1 MYVYVWFKTFLLQ
14 WSICSQTKSRSYL
27 HFIISFEQISPLPSC
42 FSLTSSPPRMPSR
55 KGSSEHDDNGDAQS
69 KHRPRRSHG
78 RSRSIIITIIV
89 IISQMR
95 RAKLELCLSPSGWL
109 TVTNSSLIHST
120 HQLYTGQRSPVR
132 QEAVKAPLHVSSSR
146 ELQCKYIV
154 QLSSSMTFFVL
165 SERRRQLVIM
175 PSTTAATCGCY
186 VSHCEVRFKSRD

>member
-1 MYVYVWFKTFLLQ
+1 MYDLKFSFCNDRFVLKPNPGLICISSFLLN
-14 WSICSQTKSRSYL
+14 KFL
-27 HFIISFEQISPLPSC
+27 HFQAV
-42 FSLTSSPPRMPSR
+42 SLLLHLPPRMPSR

-132 QEAVKAPLHVSSSR
+132 QEAVKAPLHVSPSR

-165 SERRRQLVIM
+165 SESRRQLVIM